1 MKTFTKI
8 SVLMI
13 LLNSVFVFSQAYT
26 WQPLGG
32 ASGNNNGTNGDV
44 YAVTSYNGKIIVG
57 GLFTRAGGTGGVDAT
72 NIAEFDPVTSTWSAL
87 GSGINGQVKALT
99 VRGSELIA
107 GGQFTLAG
115 GNNTNNVARWNG
127 TSWQSLG
134 TGNGTD
140 GEVNAL
146 TVFAGDLVAAG
157 NFSNAGGISATNIAK
172 WNGFVWQQLASGLS
186 GGSGDEVNALTVYA
200 GSLVAAG
207 RFTNSGATPISMVAR
222 WSGTTWSA
230 FNSSQFDERVFAA
243 GVYNNELYIGGRFEN
258 VGSLNAP
265 FIVKWTGTAWAGVG
279 GGVDREVEAFEV
291 YKGSLIVAG
300 NFRVAGNTLFVDRI
314 ASWNGSTWNR
324 MLTGMNDRVNGLYTF
339 NSTDTVLY
347 AVGEFSSAGGKWS
360 SHTAKWGNF
369 TTSSVS
375 GTVKFADDGSNVT
388 SGKVKIVRY
397 DVVTREVIAVD
408 SADVVNGTYSLPR
421 VPRFDQDLRVI
432 VFPDD
437 ELDGGADPYVPT
449 YHPSTLEW
457 LNAQVVIPLNN
468 QTNINIGVI
477 RRGALLQNSPAAQ
490 NISGYV
496 YLNILPPANN
506 LIVGF
511 PYLNSSVLYLK
522 KDTSIVQY
530 AFSNDLQ
537 EYSLTGLAAGNY
549 SLSVVRLGYES
560 ETRIIVLG
568 GQNLD
573 TVNFYLDTLNPIGI
587 TNINK
592 TVPKGYS
599 LEQNYPNPFNPVTN
613 IRIKMPKEGF
623 VKLIVYDVTG
633 REAAILVNETLR
645 AGEYN
650 VDFNAGNL
658 PSGVYFYRLVTND
671 FSKTKKMVLVK

>member
-1 MKTFTKI
+1 LKTFTKI
-8 SVLMI
+8 SALIV
-13 LLNSVFVFSQAYT
+13 LLNTAFVFSQAFT
-26 WQPLGG
+26 WQPLGE
-32 ASGNNNGTNGDV
+32 ASSNNNGTNGNV

-57 GLFTRAGGTGGVDAT
+57 GLFTQAGGPGGVSAS
-72 NIAEFDPVTSTWSAL
+72 NIAEFDPVTSTWSSL
-87 GSGINGQVKALT
+87 GSGINGEVHALT
-99 VRGSELIA
+99 VRGGELIA
-107 GGQFTLAG
+107 GGLFTTAG
-115 GNNTNNVARWNG
+115 GSSANNVARWNG
-127 TSWQSLG
+127 TTWQSLG
-134 TGNGTD
+134 TGNGTN
-140 GEVNAL
+140 GEVDAL
-146 TVFAGDLVAAG
+146 IVFGGDLIAG
-157 NFSNAGGISATNIAK
+157 GEFSNAGGVGAQNIAR
-172 WNGFVWQQLASGLS
+172 WNGSAWFTLAAGFDDNVHGLTIFQ
-186 GGSGDEVNALTVYA
+186 GN
-200 GSLVAAG
+200 LVAGG
-207 RFTNSGATPISMVAR
+207 RFDNSGSTPISKVAR
-222 WSGTTWSA
+222 WNGTTWSS
-230 FNSSQFDERVFAA
+230 FNSDQFDDRVFAV
-243 GVYNNELYIGGRFEN
+243 GVYNNELYVGGRFEN
-258 VGSLNAP
+258 VGSLNAAN
-265 FIVKWTGTAWAGVG
+265 IVKWTGSAWAGVG

-300 NFRVAGNTLFVDRI
+300 NFRVAGNSLFVDRI
-314 ASWNGSTWNR
+314 ASWNGSSWSR

-360 SHTAKWGNF
+360 SHTAKWGSF

-457 LNAQVVIPLNN
+457 LNAQVVIPINN

-477 RRGALLQNSPAAQ
+477 RKGSLLQNTPAAA

-537 EYSLTGLAAGNY
+537 EYSLTGLSAGTY
-549 SLSVVRLGYES
+549 TLSVVRLGYES
-560 ETRIIVLG
+560 ETRTIVLG
-568 GQNLD
+568 ATNLD

-587 TNINK
+587 TSINT

-650 VDFNAGNL
+650 VDFNAGSL
-658 PSGVYFYRLVTND
+658 PSGVYFYRLLTKD
-671 FSKTKKMVLVK
+671 FSETKKMVLVK